1 MLSGSG
7 LTTRL
12 TGVALLVDARSG
24 GPLSEAESALPRSA
38 ATKSEPNPLSERQQ
52 AGLRVV
58 EKVPDDLRTLQ
69 EQRHHSPGRA
79 VPDTEEDYFGRP
91 TVKDTELE
99 KVFVTREEH

>member
-1 MLSGSG
+1 MRGREARCRSRSRPCSVGSDQVRG
-7 LTTRL
+7 
-12 TGVALLVDARSG
+12 
-24 GPLSEAESALPRSA
+24 
-38 ATKSEPNPLSERQQ
+38 PLSERQQ
-52 AGLRVV
+52 TGLRVV